1 MRLKRWGTIDGK
13 LIAMAQINIYL
24 MAMEKEDTVNENVKE
39 KLETYQNSKE
49 QYLMQKQDSAT

>member
-39 KLETYQNSKE
+39 NLKLTKILKNNI
-49 QYLMQKQDSAT
+49 

>member
-1 MRLKRWGTIDGK
+1 
-13 LIAMAQINIYL
+13 MAQINIYL